1 MACATAAT
9 VRAMVK
15 IRLDPADEYM
25 HALEDASNFNES
37 MYFNVYDPKAQIG
50 GFFRLGN
57 RANEGKA
64 EMTTCVYLPDGRVA
78 FMFDRPAIDSND
90 AFDAGGMRFDVVE
103 PFKALDVSYDGKA
116 IILEDPLV
124 LADPRRAFTESP
136 WSTVRAE
143 LAFRGVSPMYGGEPV
158 QDDGSPIP
166 ESGEGFARGHYEQH
180 VGATGT
186 IAVGDETWT
195 VDGLGLRDHSW
206 GPRFWQSPW
215 WYRWLTANLGEDF
228 GFMLSIVASRDGK
241 RRIGG
246 MVLRDGAY
254 EHVTDA
260 TIETTWT
267 GEDLYHQAIR
277 ATATTASQTYEI
289 EGTVLNLAPLRN
301 RRTSPDG
308 EELLTRISEGLTEWR
323 CEGRV
328 GHGLSEYLDQIVD
341 GKPVGHADGG

>member
-1 MACATAAT
+1 
-9 VRAMVK
+9 
-15 IRLDPADEYM
+15 
-25 HALEDASNFNES
+25 
-37 MYFNVYDPKAQIG
+37 
-50 GFFRLGN
+50 
-57 RANEGKA
+57 
-64 EMTTCVYLPDGRVA
+64 
-78 FMFDRPAIDSND
+78 MFDRPKIDHND
-90 AFDAGGMRFDVVE
+90 AFDAGGMRFEVVE
-103 PFKALDVSYDGKA
+103 PFEALTVTYDGRA
-116 IILEDPLV
+116 ILLEDPLV
-124 LADPRRAFTESP
+124 LADPRKAFTESP
-136 WSTVRAE
+136 WTTCRAE
-143 LAFRGVSPMYGGEPV
+143 IAVRGVSPMYGGEPV

-180 VGATGT
+180 IGGRGT
-186 IAVGDETWT
+186 ITVGDETWEI
-195 VDGLGLRDHSW
+195 DGLGLRDHSW

-267 GEDLYHQAIR
+267 GEDLYHQEIR
-277 ATATTASQTYEI
+277 ATATTATKTYDI

-301 RRTSPDG
+301 RRTTPEG

-323 CEGRV
+323 CDGRV
-328 GHGLSEYLDQIVD
+328 GHGLSEYLDQIID
-341 GKPVGHADGG
+341 GRPVGHGDGG